1 MAHHVWP
8 ADTVFTR
15 LELEPQNRACPQ
27 CAHRLRLCDHRHRR
41 LFTLDDPLQLVCKL
55 AYCPDQDCRGVTA
68 VAEELAEVRQ
78 QAERV
83 AEVNAC
89 LGEATQPCAQRQAA
103 FEELRQRFQTA
114 AQPFTE
120 HLAELM
126 GRWQAGLFAGGD
138 DLELP
143 GDNLELERWFRQ
155 PKGHARRIHGRAQ
168 GVRHRSGGTD
178 LAAGV
183 KRAGEPSPA
192 VQGGG
197 PEPLSGRRGTSLSA

>member
-1 MAHHVWP
+1 MEK
-8 ADTVFTR
+8 R
-15 LELEPQNRACPQ
+15 LK
-27 CAHRLRLCDHRHRR
+27 RLAGYID
-41 LFTLDDPLQLVCKL
+41 
-55 AYCPDQDCRGVTA
+55 RGLTA

-89 LGEATQPCAQRQAA
+89 LSEATPSCAQRQAA
-103 FEELRQRFQTA
+103 FEELRQRLQTE
-114 AQPFTE
+114 AQSFTE

-155 PKGHARRIHGRAQ
+155 PQGHARRIHGRAHA
-168 GVRHRSGGTD
+168 GVRIVQEGPTLLLVLNVHESHPQPFTVADLSPYRDAEEPVSQREALHRRKVMRRARSTKQRPRL
-178 LAAGV
+178 LAELE
-183 KRAGEPSPA
+183 KRYQS
-192 VQGGG
+192 
-197 PEPLSGRRGTSLSA
+197 SS